1 MPTVLRIKGYRFGFF
16 SADADE
22 PPHVH
27 VSKDGNQAKF
37 WLDPVQLA
45 KDAGFSRH
53 ELHEI
58 FELVQEH
65 QQELLKGW
73 HEYFG

>member
-22 PPHVH
+22 PTHVH
-27 VSKDGNQAKF
+27 VSRDGNQAKF
-37 WLDPVQLA
+37 WLDPVQLT
-45 KDAGFSRH
+45 KDAGFTRP
-53 ELHEI
+53 ELNEV
-58 FELVQEH
+58 FGLVQAH